1 MGVQYIIYLN
11 IPINALTNYNDI
23 DYVLNS
29 LFSSELFSQIYKIYY
44 VLITSS
50 SSRSEN
56 TNNLLSSFI
65 NENKNEAD
73 TDFKKNLI
81 TAAGKEPDYLYKME
95 FLVDVETSF
104 DNTVPVM
111 SEIYYNIAK
120 NSNCFYNIFFINFS
134 PFFSEKNTITD
145 RDVLENWM
153 NYLIYFYITN
163 ATECI
168 GSLSS
173 SNVVG
178 VDLIESSPYSYYLS
192 DWWWTN
198 SIYIKTLKY
207 SNKKSTPFITNGT
220 DGGLYVSIWSSINWI
235 TQPELAKNYT
245 SKYYENK
252 DIELEYVS
260 VDNGYA
266 YVKDPI
272 CFKPIVDDKFHLDD
286 SLTSRLTFSLNIYKD
301 PTDIPKIKYTR
312 PEISPCEHRD
322 KLLRWNRPKSKVK
335 TPQEIQVFPSFYK
348 KKIHF

>member
-11 IPINALTNYNDI
+11 IPINPLTDYGYINYI
-23 DYVLNS
+23 LNR

-50 SSRSEN
+50 SSSEN
-56 TNNLLSSFI
+56 TNNFLSSFAK
-65 NENKNEAD
+65 ENKNEAEA
-73 TDFKKNLI
+73 DFKEKLRN
-81 TAAGKEPDYLYKME
+81 ADQKEQPDYLYKME
-95 FLVDVETSF
+95 FLVNVETSF
-104 DNTVPVM
+104 DNTVPIM

-120 NSNCFYNIFFINFS
+120 NSNCFYNILFINFS

-145 RDVLENWM
+145 PDVLKNWM

-163 ATECI
+163 ANECI
-168 GSLSS
+168 GGLSS

-220 DGGLYVSIWSSINWI
+220 EGGLYVSIWKSINWI
-235 TQPELAKNYT
+235 TEPELAKNYT

-266 YVKDPI
+266 YVKNPL
-272 CFKPIVDDKFHLDD
+272 CFKPILDDKFHLDD
-286 SLTSRLTFSLNIYKD
+286 SLTSRLIFSLNIYND
-301 PTDIPKIKYTR
+301 PNDIPKIKYTR
-312 PEISPCEHRD
+312 PEISQCEHRD

-335 TPQEIQVFPSFYK
+335 TQQEIQVFPSFYK
-348 KKIHF
+348 RG